1 MQIVDIQL
9 ENLRARL
16 RDRHIEIELT
26 PEARRHLVR
35 IGYDPAYGARPLKRA
50 IQKTLET
57 QLGFQL
63 LEGKAR
69 DGQRVLVDY
78 DRDGKKL
85 VFNPQ
90 PSPVAVKVGAA
101 RA

>member
-1 MQIVDIQL
+1 MTVGRY
-9 ENLRARL
+9 E
-16 RDRHIEIELT
+16 
-26 PEARRHLVR
+26 RRGS
-35 IGYDPAYGARPLKRA
+35 IGPAGV

-57 QLGFQL
+57 ELGFQL
-63 LEGKAR
+63 TRREVR

-90 PSPVAVKVGAA
+90 PSPVCGEGGCSKSLVCTDGRQVS
-101 RA
+101 